1 MRVASRQIA
10 EKPMLSVVFF
20 VVLFAISGL
29 RSIDIAV
36 IIFLTSIQIAIG
48 AFVWL
53 VYRSK
58 HQVGFAEVV
67 GMGATIGFALALI
80 SSQLFRS
87 VAPKSL
93 SWAILPLVA
102 LGLSMMGSRGKTL
115 NFVKSNSKRNL
126 TEIYILVSGTLIAL
140 STSWYWLIPTALAS
154 GVLTTWALLRSTW
167 IARSRRERYLI
178 HVVGIVGLALSIYA
192 LNILNSLEKIRNS
205 VWWSWRFAKI
215 QDPDVLFGESM
226 MHSVGL
232 FGNSDNIFFAGQ
244 KLHYHWFSFAW
255 NDTLNAFFQ
264 TDPFSITAIAAP
276 VFVIFVIMCLVATVA
291 ARFSNSQLTTPLVV
305 LAVSSMCAGPIP
317 FVRMLHPYSYS
328 FNFSLIYT
336 FGLIVLL
343 LSIEKSKFLLS
354 ATFMFVITSVLFGS
368 KISSAVALVFGLLI
382 ANLFSLV
389 RRDNDAR
396 HTFAISSVSALAV
409 LLLWFFNYYSANS
422 KSADSV
428 KFGPGVIFEQKAFM
442 VAGLSVNV
450 FLLGFISI
458 LVLVVYSLTGVFWIR
473 GITNS
478 STRFALMFSL
488 MGGFSSLIVG
498 VFFFDVGE
506 NLAYLIQMGIA
517 LVLPISIIAICNFNF
532 MLGLKGSIRV
542 VIVALVG
549 VTAAKISWTFFGRVT
564 GNTAAVV
571 YKSSLAIVIP
581 LVVGLAAFGIYRFI
595 FKVESKSVWALFSVL
610 TIAAGT
616 LGSYVSFAPG
626 FYQDGGDYHQLR
638 VDDADMTTG
647 SADYRELLIWLR
659 NNSEK
664 HDLVATNRYCSDS
677 YDSAPNCMALW
688 NLTSAISGRQVLVEG
703 LYPSYSQDLNFERE
717 NRRLLVDSFVNFPSI
732 ESRVKLQEYGVR
744 WVVAD
749 FALTKTR
756 SWGEF
761 ANARFTNNAGSILD
775 LKRIK
780 N

>member
-1 MRVASRQIA
+1 MRIASKQIA
-10 EKPMLSVVFF
+10 TKSMFSVGFF

-29 RSIDIAV
+29 RLIDIAV
-36 IIFLTSIQIAIG
+36 IVFLTSIQVAVG

-80 SSQLFRS
+80 SSQLFRT
-87 VAPKSL
+87 VAPKSY
-93 SWAILPLVA
+93 SWAILPLIA
-102 LGLSMMGSRGKTL
+102 LGLSLMGSKGKTL
-115 NFVKSNSKRNL
+115 NFTKSNSKRNL

-154 GVLTTWALLRSTW
+154 SVLTTWAILRSNW
-167 IARSRRERYLI
+167 LARSRRERYLI
-178 HVVGIVGLALSIYA
+178 HVVGIAGLALSIYA
-192 LNILNSLEKIRNS
+192 LNILNSLENIRNP

-232 FGNSDNIFFAGQ
+232 FGNSDNIFFAGE
-244 KLHYHWFSFAW
+244 KMHYHWFSFAW
-255 NDTLNAFFQ
+255 NDTLNALFQ
-264 TDPFSITAIAAP
+264 TDPFAITAVAAP

-291 ARFSNSQLTTPLVV
+291 ARFSKSHLTTPIVV

-336 FGLIVLL
+336 LGLIILL
-343 LSIEKSKFLLS
+343 LCVEKSKLLFS
-354 ATFMFVITSVLFGS
+354 ATLMFVFSSVLFGS
-368 KISSAVALVFGLLI
+368 KVSSAIALVSGLLI

-389 RRDNDAR
+389 RRDSDSR
-396 HTFAISSVSALAV
+396 HTFAISSVSALTV
-409 LLLWFFNYYSANS
+409 LLLWFFNYYSSNS

-442 VAGLSVNV
+442 VAGLPVIV
-450 FLLGFISI
+450 FLFGFICIST
-458 LVLVVYSLTGVFWIR
+458 LVTYSLAGIFWLK

-478 STRFALMFSL
+478 STRLALKFSL
-488 MGGFSSLIVG
+488 MGGFSSLIAG
-498 VFFFDVGE
+498 VLFFEAGE

-532 MLGLKGSIRV
+532 TLGLKKSTRI

-549 VTAAKISWTFFGRVT
+549 VTAAKISWSIFGRVT
-564 GNTAAVV
+564 GNSAAVV

-581 LVVGLAAFGIYRFI
+581 VLIGLAVFSIFRFVL
-595 FKVESKSVWALFSVL
+595 KVESKSAWALFSVL
-610 TIAAGT
+610 TISAGT
-616 LGSYVSFAPG
+616 LGSYVSFASG
-626 FYQDGGDYHQLR
+626 FYQDGGDYHELR
-638 VDDADMTTG
+638 VDDADMITG
-647 SADYRELLIWLR
+647 SADYRELLVWLR

-664 HDLVATNRYCSDS
+664 YDLVATNRYCSDS
-677 YDSAPNCMALW
+677 YDLAPNCMALW

-703 LYPSYSQDLNFERE
+703 LYPPNSQDLDLERE

-732 ESRVKLQEYGVR
+732 EGRAKLEIYGVR

-749 FALTKTR
+749 FAVTKTR
-756 SWGEF
+756 SWGDF
-761 ANARFTNNAGSILD
+761 AIARFTNSAGSVLD
-775 LKRIK
+775 LERVK

>member
-1 MRVASRQIA
+1 MRIASKQIA
-10 EKPMLSVVFF
+10 TKSLLSVGFF

-29 RSIDIAV
+29 RLIDIAV
-36 IIFLTSIQIAIG
+36 IVFLTSIQVAIG

-80 SSQLFRS
+80 SSQLFRT
-87 VAPKSL
+87 VTPKSF
-93 SWAILPLVA
+93 SWAILPLIA
-102 LGLSMMGSRGKTL
+102 LGLSLMGSKGKTL
-115 NFVKSNSKRNL
+115 KFTKSNSKSNS

-154 GVLTTWALLRSTW
+154 GVLTTWAILRSNW
-167 IARSRRERYLI
+167 LARSRRERYLI

-192 LNILNSLEKIRNS
+192 LNILNSLENIRNP

-232 FGNSDNIFFAGQ
+232 FGNSDNIFFAGE
-244 KLHYHWFSFAW
+244 KMHYHWFSFAW
-255 NDTLNAFFQ
+255 NDTLNALFQ
-264 TDPFSITAIAAP
+264 TNPFAITAIAAP

-291 ARFSNSQLTTPLVV
+291 ARFSKSHLTTPLVV
-305 LAVSSMCAGPIP
+305 LAASSMCAGPIP

-343 LSIEKSKFLLS
+343 LSVEKSKLLFS
-354 ATFMFVITSVLFGS
+354 ATLIFVFTSVLFGS
-368 KISSAVALVFGLLI
+368 KISSAVALVLGLLI
-382 ANLFSLV
+382 ANLLSLM
-389 RRDNDAR
+389 RRDSDSR
-396 HTFAISSVSALAV
+396 HTFVISSVSALAV

-428 KFGPGVIFEQKAFM
+428 KFGAGVIFEQKAFM
-442 VAGLSVNV
+442 VAGLPITV
-450 FLLGFISI
+450 FLFGFISI
-458 LVLVVYSLTGVFWIR
+458 FALVTYSLTGLFWIK

-478 STRFALMFSL
+478 STRFAMSYSL
-488 MGGFSSLIVG
+488 IGGFSSLIVG
-498 VFFFDVGE
+498 VLFFDVGE
-506 NLAYLIQMGIA
+506 NLAYLIQTGIA
-517 LVLPISIIAICNFNF
+517 LVLPISIIAICNFNYTIGF
-532 MLGLKGSIRV
+532 YKSARI

-549 VTAAKISWTFFGRVT
+549 VTAAKICWTIFGRVS
-564 GNTAAVV
+564 GNSAAVV

-581 LVVGLAAFGIYRFI
+581 VLVGFAVFAIFRFI
-595 FKVESKSVWALFSVL
+595 LKIESKSAWALFSVL
-610 TIAAGT
+610 TISAGT
-616 LGSYVSFAPG
+616 LGSYVSFASG

-638 VDDADMTTG
+638 VDDADMITG
-647 SADYRELLIWLR
+647 SADYRELLVWLR
-659 NNSEK
+659 KNSEK
-664 HDLVATNRYCSDS
+664 HELVATNRYCSDS
-677 YDSAPNCMALW
+677 YDSAPNCTALW

-703 LYPSYSQDLNFERE
+703 IYPSYSQYLDFERE

-732 ESRVKLQEYGVR
+732 EGRAKLQDYGVR

-749 FALTKTR
+749 FAVTKTR

-761 ANARFTNNAGSILD
+761 ANARFTNSAGSVLD
-775 LKRIK
+775 LEKVK

>member
-1 MRVASRQIA
+1 MRIANKQIA
-10 EKPMLSVVFF
+10 TKSMLSVGFF
-20 VVLFAISGL
+20 VILFAISGL
-29 RSIDIAV
+29 RLIDIAV
-36 IIFLTSIQIAIG
+36 IVFLASIQVASG

-58 HQVGFAEVV
+58 YQVGFAEVV

-80 SSQLFRS
+80 SSQLFRT
-87 VAPKSL
+87 VAPKSF
-93 SWAILPLVA
+93 SWAILPLIA
-102 LGLSMMGSRGKTL
+102 LGLSLMGSKGKTL
-115 NFVKSNSKRNL
+115 DFTKSNSKRNL

-154 GVLTTWALLRSTW
+154 GVLTTWALLRSNLFV
-167 IARSRRERYLI
+167 RSRRERYLI

-192 LNILNSLEKIRNS
+192 LNILNSLENIRNP

-244 KLHYHWFSFAW
+244 KMRYHWFSFAW
-255 NDTLNAFFQ
+255 NDTLNALFQ
-264 TDPFSITAIAAP
+264 TDPFAITAIAAP

-291 ARFSNSQLTTPLVV
+291 ARFSKSHLTTPLVV
-305 LAVSSMCAGPIP
+305 LAASSMCAGPIP

-336 FGLIVLL
+336 FGLIILL
-343 LSIEKSKFLLS
+343 LSVEKSKLLFS
-354 ATFMFVITSVLFGS
+354 ATLMFVFTSVLFGS
-368 KISSAVALVFGLLI
+368 KVSSAVALVLGLLI

-389 RRDNDAR
+389 RRDRDSR

-409 LLLWFFNYYSANS
+409 LLLWFFNYYSSNS

-442 VAGLSVNV
+442 VAGLPVIV
-450 FLLGFISI
+450 FLFGFICI
-458 LVLVVYSLTGVFWIR
+458 LTLVTYSLAGIFWLK

-478 STRFALMFSL
+478 STPLALKFSL
-488 MGGFSSLIVG
+488 MGGFSSLIAG
-498 VFFFDVGE
+498 VLFFEAGE

-532 MLGLKGSIRV
+532 LLGLKKSTRI

-549 VTAAKISWTFFGRVT
+549 VTAAKISWSIFGRVT
-564 GNTAAVV
+564 GNSAAVV

-581 LVVGLAAFGIYRFI
+581 VLVGLAVFSFFRFVL
-595 FKVESKSVWALFSVL
+595 KVESKSAWALFSVL
-610 TIAAGT
+610 TISAGT
-616 LGSYVSFAPG
+616 LGSYVSFASG

-638 VDDADMTTG
+638 VDDADMITG
-647 SADYRELLIWLR
+647 SADYRELLVWLR

-664 HDLVATNRYCSDS
+664 YDLVATNRYCSDS
-677 YDSAPNCMALW
+677 YDLAPNCMALW

-703 LYPSYSQDLNFERE
+703 LYPPNSQDLNLERE
-717 NRRLLVDSFVNFPSI
+717 NRRLLVNSFVNFPSI
-732 ESRVKLQEYGVR
+732 EGRAKLEDYGVR

-749 FALTKTR
+749 FAVTKTR
-756 SWGEF
+756 SWGDF
-761 ANARFTNNAGSILD
+761 AIARFTNSAGSILD
-775 LKRIK
+775 LERVK

>member
-1 MRVASRQIA
+1 MRIASKQLA
-10 EKPMLSVVFF
+10 TKSMLSVGFF

-29 RSIDIAV
+29 RLIDIAV
-36 IIFLTSIQIAIG
+36 IIFLTTIQVAIG

-58 HQVGFAEVV
+58 YQVGFAEVV
-67 GMGATIGFALALI
+67 GMGATVGFALALI
-80 SSQLFRS
+80 SSQLFRT
-87 VAPKSL
+87 VAPKSF
-93 SWAILPLVA
+93 SWAILPLIA
-102 LGLSMMGSRGKTL
+102 LGLSLMGSKGKTL
-115 NFVKSNSKRNL
+115 NFTKSNSKRNL

-154 GVLTTWALLRSTW
+154 GVLTTWAILRSNW
-167 IARSRRERYLI
+167 LARSRRERYLI

-192 LNILNSLEKIRNS
+192 LNILNSLENIRNP

-232 FGNSDNIFFAGQ
+232 FGNSDNIFFAGE
-244 KLHYHWFSFAW
+244 KMHYHWFSFAW
-255 NDTLNAFFQ
+255 NDTLNALFQ
-264 TDPFSITAIAAP
+264 TDPFAITAIAAP

-291 ARFSNSQLTTPLVV
+291 ARFSKSHLTTPLVV
-305 LAVSSMCAGPIP
+305 LAASSMCAGPIP

-343 LSIEKSKFLLS
+343 LSVEKSKLLFS
-354 ATFMFVITSVLFGS
+354 ATLMFVFTSVLFGS
-368 KISSAVALVFGLLI
+368 KISSAIALVLGLLI
-382 ANLFSLV
+382 ANLFSLM
-389 RRDNDAR
+389 RRDSNSR

-409 LLLWFFNYYSANS
+409 LLLWFFNYYSSNS

-442 VAGLSVNV
+442 VAGLPVIV
-450 FLLGFISI
+450 FLFGFICIST
-458 LVLVVYSLTGVFWIR
+458 LVTYSLAGIFWLK

-478 STRFALMFSL
+478 STRLALKFSL
-488 MGGFSSLIVG
+488 MGGFSSLIAG
-498 VFFFDVGE
+498 VLFFEAGE

-532 MLGLKGSIRV
+532 TLGLKKSTRI
-542 VIVALVG
+542 VIVAFVG
-549 VTAAKISWTFFGRVT
+549 VAAAKICWSIFGRVT
-564 GNTAAVV
+564 GNSVAVV

-581 LVVGLAAFGIYRFI
+581 VLIGLAVFSIFRFVL
-595 FKVESKSVWALFSVL
+595 KVESKSAWALFSVL
-610 TIAAGT
+610 TISAGT
-616 LGSYVSFAPG
+616 LGSYVSFASG
-626 FYQDGGDYHQLR
+626 FYQDGGDYHELR
-638 VDDADMTTG
+638 VDDADMITG
-647 SADYRELLIWLR
+647 SADYRELLVWLR

-664 HDLVATNRYCSDS
+664 YDLVATNRYCSDS
-677 YDSAPNCMALW
+677 YDLAPNCMALW

-703 LYPSYSQDLNFERE
+703 LYPPNSQDLDLERE

-732 ESRVKLQEYGVR
+732 EGRAKLEIYGVR

-749 FALTKTR
+749 FAVTKTR
-756 SWGEF
+756 SWGDF
-761 ANARFTNNAGSILD
+761 AIARFTNSAGSVLD
-775 LKRIK
+775 LERVK